1 MLRAMSDPSAGC
13 PGCAAVLPLLH
24 ETGTRLERTVLVG
37 VGGPGGS
44 GKSSFARELDRRLA
58 DSRVLPLD
66 DYRKPRDERPPG
78 IYGSHPEGNRIDL
91 LKLHLQ
97 AARDGLPFERPVY
110 DTKCGTLARPEPVP
124 PARFLIAEGE
134 IAAHRALRSQ
144 FDLRILVLAG
154 WSLQWSAR
162 MGRDRSERASSLRK
176 AIAVFLRSNLRDYP
190 RFSAGARREA
200 DLVVR
205 RTRDGRFLPLA

>member
-1 MLRAMSDPSAGC
+1 MSDPSAGC
-13 PGCAAVLPLLH
+13 QGCAAALPLLH
-24 ETGTRLERTVLVG
+24 EAGTRLERTVMVG
-37 VGGPGGS
+37 IGGPGGS
-44 GKSSFARELDRRLA
+44 GKSSFARELNRLLP
-58 DSRVLPLD
+58 DSWVLPLD

-78 IYGSHPEGNRIDL
+78 IYGSHPEGNHIDL

-110 DTKCGTLARPEPVP
+110 DAKSGTLARSEPVP

-134 IAAHRALRSQ
+134 IAAHRGLRSQ
-144 FDLRILVLAG
+144 FDLRILILS
-154 WSLQWSAR
+154 SLSSQWMAR
-162 MGRDRSERASSLRK
+162 IGRDRSERASSLRK

-190 RFSAGARREA
+190 RFSAGVRREA

-205 RTRDGRFLPLA
+205 RSRDGRFLPLA